1 MKIVGICGFTFYA
14 IEPAARL
21 PSRQSKT
28 VRTEDLETEK
38 GYLAFLEIENAHEKE
53 VIQKTLR
60 GVADPRLFHP
70 YDKGLVIWCIDST
83 TEKKDVFDSLCEAGQ
98 SCCKLPQSKLYTAEQ
113 FFDLDRGAFEKI
125 VKEVTGLAVSS
136 IVIKLRWPLDG
147 DAIPNDR
154 MVFLN
159 RRGRLLWS

>member
-21 PSRQSKT
+21 PSRGSQT
-28 VRTEDLETEK
+28 VRTKDLETEK
-38 GYLAFLEIENAHEKE
+38 GYLAFLEIENADEKE
-53 VIQKTLR
+53 VIQNTLR
-60 GVADPRLFHP
+60 GVADPRLLHP
-70 YDKGLVIWCIDST
+70 YEKGLVIWCTDSA

-98 SCCKLPQSKLYTAEQ
+98 SCCKSPQSKLYSAEQ

-136 IVIKLRWPLDG
+136 IVIKLHWPLDG
-147 DAIPNDR
+147 DAVPNDR

>member
-21 PSRQSKT
+21 PSRGSQT
-28 VRTEDLETEK
+28 VRTKDLETEK
-38 GYLAFLEIENAHEKE
+38 GYLAFLEIENADEKE
-53 VIQKTLR
+53 VIQNTLR
-60 GVADPRLFHP
+60 GVADPRLLHP
-70 YDKGLVIWCIDST
+70 YEKGLVIWCIDST

-98 SCCKLPQSKLYTAEQ
+98 SCCKSPQSKLYSAEQ
-113 FFDLDRGAFEKI
+113 FFHLDRGAFEKI

-147 DAIPNDR
+147 DAVPNDR

-159 RRGRLLWS
+159 RRGQLPWS

>member
-21 PSRQSKT
+21 PSRRSKT

-38 GYLAFLEIENAHEKE
+38 GYLAFLEIENADEKE
-53 VIQKTLR
+53 VIQNTLR
-60 GVADPRLFHP
+60 GVADPRLLHP
-70 YDKGLVIWCIDST
+70 YEKGLVIWCTDSA

-98 SCCKLPQSKLYTAEQ
+98 SCCKSPQSKLYSAEQ
-113 FFDLDRGAFEKI
+113 FFYLDRGAFEKI

>member
-21 PSRQSKT
+21 PSRGSKT